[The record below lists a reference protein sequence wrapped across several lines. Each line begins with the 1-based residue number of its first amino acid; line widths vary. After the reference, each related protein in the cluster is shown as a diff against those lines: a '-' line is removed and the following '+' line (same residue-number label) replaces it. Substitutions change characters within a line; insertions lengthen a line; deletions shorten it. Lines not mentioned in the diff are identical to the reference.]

1 MYLDGLNSV
10 KDGDLGGTSS
20 FWRLL
25 SQYHVR
31 GVPKFPAAICK
42 NGDHGISWWTVLKI
56 SFSPRKRVVKAWHAW
71 VSHHAAFQQW
81 MGHDPF
87 THGFVIETSVCLF
100 YFSEWFLYDRQSRC
114 LSWGEWM
121 NEWMQVAWQ
130 SLQGTVRVMMIVHI
144 SLDVLLEMIP
154 RMSSGP

>member
-42 NGDHGISWWTVLKI
+42 NGDHGIS
-56 SFSPRKRVVKAWHAW
+56 
-71 VSHHAAFQQW
+71 
-81 MGHDPF
+81 
-87 THGFVIETSVCLF
+87 
-100 YFSEWFLYDRQSRC
+100 
-114 LSWGEWM
+114 
-121 NEWMQVAWQ
+121 
-130 SLQGTVRVMMIVHI
+130 
-144 SLDVLLEMIP
+144 
-154 RMSSGP
+154 